1 MATKRRTRKKAESNL
16 PARTRTRS
24 IVKRAT
30 SRRRKATGAKFDIV
44 NSLLM
49 PAAGA
54 GLGIIAGN
62 SIARMVPSIPYGKAL
77 VPFGL
82 AFVTGSMLK
91 QPGLAAGMAAA
102 GGINLLQS
110 LSPTM
115 FADEA
120 ADFMAMSPVPMTTF
134 QDDLTEYQNALIN
147 GQFSDESEDE
157 AGTIKYDAMGR
168 AIMVAPT
175 GELTYL

>member
-1 MATKRRTRKKAESNL
+1 MATKKRSTKVARAKRAM
-16 PARTRTRS
+16 PARSRT
-24 IVKRAT
+24 ITKT
-30 SRRRKATGAKFDIV
+30 SRARRVSKSSGGKFDLV
-44 NSLLM
+44 QSLLM

-62 SIARMVPSIPYGKAL
+62 AIAKMVPSIPYGKSL

-102 GGINLLQS
+102 GGISLLQT

-120 ADFMAMSPVPMTTF
+120 SSFIEQAPVPMMTF
-134 QDDLTEYQNALIN
+134 EDPTQDAYQAALIS
-147 GQFSDESEDE
+147 GQFNDASSNYVV
-157 AGTIKYDAMGR
+157 KYDAMGR
-168 AIMVAPT
+168 AIACMPDGT
-175 GELTYL
+175 MSYL